1 MLNYYRPLNDHPI
14 NLEGL
19 EVGVSDWI
27 IVDQKK
33 IDKFA
38 EATGD
43 FQWIHCDQERASQEL
58 PSGKTI
64 AHGYLI
70 LSLIP
75 ALTSDFVKVD
85 NLEHM
90 INFGCNKIRFY
101 NMVSVDSEVRARA
114 KLKQARQRG
123 KALHLLT
130 EVTID
135 IKNEKKP
142 ACVAEI
148 LVIFFFK

>member
-1 MLNYYRPLNDHPI
+1 LHIISSIKDAK

-101 NMVSVDSEVRARA
+101 NVVSVDSRVRARA

-135 IKNEKKP
+135 VKNEKKP

>member
-1 MLNYYRPLNDHPI
+1 MHIISSIKDAK

-75 ALTSDFVKVD
+75 ALTSDFVKVE

-101 NMVSVDSEVRARA
+101 NMVSVDSGVRARA
-114 KLKQARQRG
+114 KLKRARQKG

-142 ACVAEI
+142 ACIAEM

>member
-1 MLNYYRPLNDHPI
+1 MHIINSIKDAK

-101 NMVSVDSEVRARA
+101 NVVSVDSRVRARA

-135 IKNEKKP
+135 VKNEKKP

>member
-1 MLNYYRPLNDHPI
+1 MHIISSIKDAKT
-14 NLEGL
+14 LEDL
-19 EVGVSDWI
+19 EVDVSDWI

-38 EATGD
+38 EAIGD

-142 ACVAEI
+142 ACIAEM

>member
-1 MLNYYRPLNDHPI
+1 MHIISSIKDAK

-19 EVGVSDWI
+19 ELGVSDWI

-101 NMVSVDSEVRARA
+101 NVVSVDSRVRARA

-135 IKNEKKP
+135 VKNEKKP

>member
-1 MLNYYRPLNDHPI
+1 MHIISSLKDAK

-101 NMVSVDSEVRARA
+101 NVVSVDSRVRARA

-135 IKNEKKP
+135 VKNEKKP

>member
-1 MLNYYRPLNDHPI
+1 MHIISSIKDAK

-75 ALTSDFVKVD
+75 ALTSDFVKVN

-101 NMVSVDSEVRARA
+101 NMVSVDSGVRARA
-114 KLKQARQRG
+114 KLKRARQKG

-142 ACVAEI
+142 ACIAEM

>member
-1 MLNYYRPLNDHPI
+1 MHIISSIKDAK

-101 NMVSVDSEVRARA
+101 NVVSVDSRVRARA
-114 KLKQARQRG
+114 KLKQARQKG

-142 ACVAEI
+142 ACIAEM

>member
-1 MLNYYRPLNDHPI
+1 MHIISSIKDAK

-64 AHGYLI
+64 AHGYL
-70 LSLIP
+70 
-75 ALTSDFVKVD
+75 
-85 NLEHM
+85 
-90 INFGCNKIRFY
+90 
-101 NMVSVDSEVRARA
+101 
-114 KLKQARQRG
+114 
-123 KALHLLT
+123 
-130 EVTID
+130 
-135 IKNEKKP
+135 
-142 ACVAEI
+142 
-148 LVIFFFK
+148 

>member
-1 MLNYYRPLNDHPI
+1 MHIISSIKDAK

-101 NMVSVDSEVRARA
+101 NVVSVDSRVRARA

-135 IKNEKKP
+135 VKNEKKP

>member
-1 MLNYYRPLNDHPI
+1 LHIISSIKDAK

-114 KLKQARQRG
+114 KLKQARQKG

-142 ACVAEI
+142 ACIAEM

>member
-1 MLNYYRPLNDHPI
+1 MHIISSIKDAK

-130 EVTID
+130 EVTIG
-135 IKNEKKP
+135 IKGEKKP
-142 ACVAEI
+142 ACIAEM
-148 LVIFFFK
+148 LVIFFF

>member
-1 MLNYYRPLNDHPI
+1 MHIISSIKDAK

-43 FQWIHCDQERASQEL
+43 FQWIHCDQKRASQEL

-75 ALTSDFVKVD
+75 ALTSNFVKVE
-85 NLEHM
+85 NFKHM

-101 NMVSVDSEVRARA
+101 NMVSVDSRVRARV

-135 IKNEKKP
+135 VKNEKKP
-142 ACVAEI
+142 ACFAEM

>member
-1 MLNYYRPLNDHPI
+1 
-14 NLEGL
+14 
-19 EVGVSDWI
+19 
-27 IVDQKK
+27 
-33 IDKFA
+33 
-38 EATGD
+38 
-43 FQWIHCDQERASQEL
+43 
-58 PSGKTI
+58 
-64 AHGYLI
+64 
-70 LSLIP
+70 
-75 ALTSDFVKVD
+75 
-85 NLEHM
+85 M

-142 ACVAEI
+142 ACIAEM

>member
-1 MLNYYRPLNDHPI
+1 MHFISSIKDAK
-14 NLEGL
+14 NLESL

-101 NMVSVDSEVRARA
+101 NVVSVDSRVRARA
-114 KLKQARQRG
+114 KLKQAPQRG

-135 IKNEKKP
+135 VKNEKKP

>member
-1 MLNYYRPLNDHPI
+1 MHIISSIKDAK

-101 NMVSVDSEVRARA
+101 NVVSGDSRVRARA

-142 ACVAEI
+142 ACIAEM

>member
-1 MLNYYRPLNDHPI
+1 MHIISSIKDAK

-27 IVDQKK
+27 TVDQKK

-43 FQWIHCDQERASQEL
+43 FQWIHCDQERASREL

-101 NMVSVDSEVRARA
+101 SMVSVDSRVRARA

-123 KALHLLT
+123 NALHLLT

-142 ACVAEI
+142 ACIAEM

>member
-1 MLNYYRPLNDHPI
+1 MHIISSIKDAK

-38 EATGD
+38 ESTGD

-101 NMVSVDSEVRARA
+101 NMVSVDSGVRARA
-114 KLKQARQRG
+114 KLKRARQKG

-142 ACVAEI
+142 ACIAEM

>member
-1 MLNYYRPLNDHPI
+1 MHIISSIKDAK

-101 NMVSVDSEVRARA
+101 NMVSVDSGVRARA
-114 KLKQARQRG
+114 KLKRARQKG

-142 ACVAEI
+142 ACIAEM